1 MDSHQRFHFRDSAVR
16 GQLCRLTSAH
26 HAVMDRHDYP
36 PAVRDLLGEMMAA
49 VVLMSG
55 SLKFAG
61 SFILQ
66 VQGDGPVSLLMAEC
80 NDRGDLRAIA
90 QYEPDDLPAGTP
102 DWTALTGNGQLIMT
116 IDPDD
121 GERYQG
127 IVALEGAR
135 LADAL
140 GHYFAQSE
148 QLPTRFYLGADADGA
163 GGLMLQVMPGHD
175 QGSDSDLWPRVN
187 NLAATVKTGE
197 LTGLDAEQLLFRL
210 YHEEVVELMP
220 GRPVRFQCSC
230 SRERSASALR
240 SLGADELHALLAE
253 QSGTLLV
260 DCQFCRQQYRFDT
273 IDVEAILLPRAPGSH
288 SLQ

>member
-1 MDSHQRFHFRDSAVR
+1 MDSQQRFYFRDSAVR
-16 GQLCRLTSAH
+16 GQLCRLTTAH
-26 HAVMDRHDYP
+26 QAVMERHAYP
-36 PAVRDLLGEMMAA
+36 ACVRDLLGEMMAA

-66 VQGDGPVSLLMAEC
+66 IQGDGPVNLLMAEC

-90 QYEPDDLPAGTP
+90 QYEAADLPEGHP
-102 DWTALTGNGQLIMT
+102 CWTALIGNGQLIMT
-116 IDPDD
+116 IDPDQ

-127 IVALEGAR
+127 IVALEGEH

-148 QLPTRFYLGADADGA
+148 QLPTQFYLGADADGA

-175 QGSDSDLWPRVN
+175 QDADADLWPRVN
-187 NLAATVKTGE
+187 NLAATVKTAE
-197 LTGLDAEQLLFRL
+197 LTGLEAEQLLFRL

-220 GRPVRFQCSC
+220 AQPLRFQCSC
-230 SRERSASALR
+230 SRERSANALR
-240 SLGADELHALLAE
+240 SLGIEELHALLAE
-253 QSGTLLV
+253 QSGALTV
-260 DCQFCRQQYRFDT
+260 DCQFCRQQYRFDA
-273 IDVEAILLPRAPGSH
+273 IDVEQLLLPTPMGSRC
-288 SLQ
+288 LQ